1 MLEKKL
7 VNLIIHLFRLKK
19 NQFMQ
24 IMIFLVR
31 IVSEKN
37 IIIMDDEKSVLE
49 DLVNNIKDNDSNI
62 FDDFQLHT
70 TENPESAIKKV
81 ENLINDGEEVYV
93 LIADF
98 SLPSKDNSIYTN
110 GLDLIRETRRR
121 FPKIRTLILSNE
133 DDQDIIINAFK
144 QNLLTD
150 HWVKESGS
158 YQKTFIPKLI
168 NCIEEYESIFRR
180 TKITMIGKNLLVTG
194 VTGFVGGRL
203 IRKLLERTDVNLY
216 LLGRSKGG
224 TKFDDRVGILNDRV
238 RYIEGDLA
246 NPNVVEDDTDLKL
259 LTENIEE
266 VWHLAA
272 STDFDV
278 KLRAETMRIN
288 LLGTT
293 NLISL
298 AKNCKKLNCF
308 NYISTAYIS
317 GEIHYPQEVYETLP
331 LPSGFKNPYEESKYF
346 AECVVRNSGLPYRI
360 FRPSMIVG
368 DSETGECDA
377 KTIYGAAA
385 MLYISKVRYSK
396 GQDVFTILGDKSTK
410 KNIIP
415 INSVIDMMIKIRE
428 ADKGLNETFALVNP
442 NSVTVGEIL
451 DKIADLQRIKIKFD
465 PTLDESKVKNLGD
478 AFLYRALRQFRAY
491 MTISDPT
498 FVMDNTIRVLP
509 GYHIPEPSPELLEF
523 YFKKFYKETLP
534 KILR

>member
-1 MLEKKL
+1 
-7 VNLIIHLFRLKK
+7 
-19 NQFMQ
+19 MQ
-24 IMIFLVR
+24 ISIYLVR
-31 IVSEKN
+31 IVSGKN
-37 IIIMDDEKSVLE
+37 IIIMDKEKSVLE
-49 DLVNNIKDNDSNI
+49 DLMNKIKDNDSNI
-62 FDDFQLHT
+62 FDDFKLHT
-70 TENPESAIKKV
+70 TETPENAIKIV
-81 ENLINDGEEVYV
+81 ENLINEGEEVYV

-98 SLPSKDNSIYTN
+98 SFPSKDNSIYTN
-110 GLDLIRETRRR
+110 GLDLIREVRRR
-121 FPKIRTLILSNE
+121 FPKIRTMILSKE
-133 DDQDIIINAFK
+133 VDQDIIINAFK
-144 QNLLTD
+144 ENLLTD

-168 NCIEEYESIFRR
+168 NCIEEYESIFKR
-180 TKITMIGKNLLVTG
+180 TKVTMIGKNLLITG

-203 IRKLLERTDVNLY
+203 VKELLVRTDVNLY
-216 LLGRSKGG
+216 LLGRPKGG
-224 TKFDDRVGILNDRV
+224 TKFDDRVGITNDRV
-238 RYIEGDLA
+238 RYIEGDLTY
-246 NPNVVEDDTDLKL
+246 PLVVEDEDDLKL
-259 LTENIEE
+259 LTEKIEE

-272 STDFDV
+272 STDFDA
-278 KLRAETMRIN
+278 KIKDETMRIN

-298 AKNCKKLNCF
+298 AKKFKKLICF
-308 NYISTAYIS
+308 NYIGTAYIS

-331 LPSGFKNPYEESKYF
+331 KPSGFKNPYEESKYF

-396 GQDVFTILGDKSTK
+396 DQDVFTILGDKNTK

-415 INSVIDMMIKIRE
+415 INSVIDMMLKIRE
-428 ADKGLNETFALVNP
+428 ADKGWNETFALVNP
-442 NSVTVGEIL
+442 NSVSVGEIL
-451 DKIADLQRIKIKFD
+451 DIIADLQKIKLKYD

-498 FVMDNTIRVLP
+498 FVMDNTTRVLP
-509 GYHIPEPSPELLEF
+509 DYQIPEPSPELLEF
-523 YFKKFYKETLP
+523 YFKKFYQDTLP
-534 KILR
+534 KMLR